1 MTEKIRQHLF
11 AMQDIKYKEF
21 HGKLMPTIDPDTI
34 IGVRIPMLRKYAKEL
49 LKSNETEEFIRDLP
63 HQYYDENNLHGYI
76 IEQTKDFHECV
87 GQIEAFLPYVDNW
100 ATCDTMAPKVF
111 KKHKQELLP
120 YIEKWICSE
129 EPYTVRFA
137 VNMLMRFFL
146 DDDFDT
152 RYLDMAA
159 GVQTEEYYVKMVIA
173 WYFAT
178 ALAKQYESTI
188 PYMEK
193 QVLEK
198 WTHNKSIQK
207 ARESY
212 RITEDQKEYLKSLK
226 IK

>member
-21 HGKLMPTIDPDTI
+21 HSKLMPTIDPDTI

-49 LKSNETEEFIRDLP
+49 FKSNETEEFIRDLP

-76 IEQTKDFHECV
+76 IEQTKGFHECV
-87 GQIEAFLPYVDNW
+87 GQIETFLPYVDNW

-111 KKHKQELLP
+111 KKHKQELLV

-159 GVQTEEYYVKMVIA
+159 GVQMEEYYVKMVIA

-188 PYMEK
+188 PYIEK

-198 WTHNKSIQK
+198 WTHNKTIQK

-212 RITEDQKEYLKSLK
+212 RITEDQKEYLKS
-226 IK
+226 

>member
-212 RITEDQKEYLKSLK
+212 RITEDQKEYLKPLK

>member
-21 HGKLMPTIDPDTI
+21 HSKLMPTIDPDTI

-49 LKSNETEEFIRDLP
+49 FKSNETEEFIRDLP

-87 GQIEAFLPYVDNW
+87 GQIETFLPYVDNW

-111 KKHKQELLP
+111 KKHKQELLV

-146 DDDFDT
+146 DDGFDT

-198 WTHNKSIQK
+198 WTHNKTIQK